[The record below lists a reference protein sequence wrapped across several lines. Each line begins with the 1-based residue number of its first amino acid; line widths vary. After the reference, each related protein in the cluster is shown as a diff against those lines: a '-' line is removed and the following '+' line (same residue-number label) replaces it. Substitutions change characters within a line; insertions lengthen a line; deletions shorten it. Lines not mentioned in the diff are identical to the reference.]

1 MRQDDELIEFDE
13 RTPAFDD
20 LLPEFP
26 AQLDIESKRI
36 IVNKPSGSFIVAD
49 EPNNQFHKAIFKA
62 LATAFQTPWF
72 NGLVPRSQNG
82 HFIRARQF
90 FDWINETEYLTTDD
104 NCYACLKDFESHRM
118 NVDGIKYSPLILLRI
133 AIDMGLGAESL
144 SEGDYRYLRTLLRV
158 SNISREAES
167 EPSTLTDW
175 IDLPWLRSI
184 LGEQKY
190 LSLESP
196 SRLLNSF
203 RVTVATTLTYLLE
216 IRTQWKRRGHQT
228 YESNHQKE
236 WMQDWDS
243 QLIRDLGVFDASGE
257 PADDFTELLWLD
269 MVADNERS
277 SLKALI
283 AQRGIECVRKQP
295 SFLKRFYP
303 WRCPVIFHPDN
314 LYTYSSVEEILM
326 AWLIACE
333 TVQPTDI
340 PKLKTTDYARE
351 YNASGRLIAMQCCY
365 YKGRAGAT
373 REPAMLLASDCWT
386 KAQFA
391 YIEGLPDSAR
401 LFQHNCGRQMVF
413 PDFGGNPKS
422 QNTRSPQMTIFQ
434 LIQTPRLQTRIRAAS
449 KRAGFLPIFLDAALA
464 LTQGSQSHTC
474 FLSKH
479 KGASRSDYEAAVPRP
494 LPFRMFSLTHI
505 KNTAVHAGSDQ
516 YRDGDLINHHSHT
529 SATEKYYYLTDANKD
544 FVNRAGRIT
553 RVVLHDLQN
562 VVYQPSVS
570 AIKQAVND
578 MELRSRVIEATG
590 SEDAQVNPLN
600 LSTGR
605 ADPGDMILVPDTTEQ
620 ALILIH
626 SITQAEER
634 YEQLL
639 NHRPDWVERILLPHL
654 EWMVRTLS
662 KMRSSNAA
670 QEQYSG
676 LRHHLP
682 PVFDHL
688 LETHE

>member
-1 MRQDDELIEFDE
+1 
-13 RTPAFDD
+13 
-20 LLPEFP
+20 
-26 AQLDIESKRI
+26 
-36 IVNKPSGSFIVAD
+36 
-49 EPNNQFHKAIFKA
+49 
-62 LATAFQTPWF
+62 
-72 NGLVPRSQNG
+72 
-82 HFIRARQF
+82 
-90 FDWINETEYLTTDD
+90 
-104 NCYACLKDFESHRM
+104 
-118 NVDGIKYSPLILLRI
+118 
-133 AIDMGLGAESL
+133 
-144 SEGDYRYLRTLLRV
+144 
-158 SNISREAES
+158 
-167 EPSTLTDW
+167 
-175 IDLPWLRSI
+175 
-184 LGEQKY
+184 
-190 LSLESP
+190 
-196 SRLLNSF
+196 
-203 RVTVATTLTYLLE
+203 
-216 IRTQWKRRGHQT
+216 
-228 YESNHQKE
+228 
-236 WMQDWDS
+236 
-243 QLIRDLGVFDASGE
+243 
-257 PADDFTELLWLD
+257 
-269 MVADNERS
+269 
-277 SLKALI
+277 
-283 AQRGIECVRKQP
+283 
-295 SFLKRFYP
+295 
-303 WRCPVIFHPDN
+303 
-314 LYTYSSVEEILM
+314 
-326 AWLIACE
+326 
-333 TVQPTDI
+333 
-340 PKLKTTDYARE
+340 
-351 YNASGRLIAMQCCY
+351 
-365 YKGRAGAT
+365 
-373 REPAMLLASDCWT
+373 
-386 KAQFA
+386 
-391 YIEGLPDSAR
+391 
-401 LFQHNCGRQMVF
+401 MVF